1 LLVLRKKKQEFLHT
15 AIAWLLAGLV
25 TYVLASVA
33 HTQAVLAG
41 IVSLGVPVPFEDRL
55 RVTAG
60 DIAGL
65 YMYGVIILIGLAIGY
80 SVMGLVGRWLRMS
93 DWLRYP
99 LGGALAMLTILLS
112 MKLALSITPIAGA
125 RELSGLAMQCLAGGI
140 GGWVFSRLLRRVSR

>member
-1 LLVLRKKKQEFLHT
+1 MKRLEFLNI
-15 AIAWLLAGLV
+15 ALAWLLAGLV

-33 HTQAVLAG
+33 HTQAVLGG

-60 DIAGL
+60 DLAGL
-65 YMYGVIILIGLAIGY
+65 YLYGVVILIGLAIGY
-80 SVMGLVGRWLRMS
+80 SMMGPIGRWLRLS
-93 DWLRYP
+93 DWFRYP

-125 RELSGLAMQCLAGGI
+125 RDLSGLAMQCLAGGI
-140 GGWVFSRLLRRVSR
+140 GGWVFVWLRRRASVSA